1 MEDDSNLSI
10 VQSPRASF
18 DIVKLEDP
26 RFLESFLDE
35 PATFIAETITG
46 ALATGPKGMLASGGR
61 IVHALLKGRLFIQW
75 GEEFKTLRDAGRL
88 KEDFAETKYGFQTW
102 VELMAIIDEDAPD
115 ADRLEALKAMFYAV
129 NKAKAED
136 AERIQAYQLWQ
147 IAKRMNSAELL
158 LLKAM
163 NGEDE
168 QSRNWERH
176 IAEKSGLGLLELVA
190 LYEKS
195 LSELKLIQS
204 RFDYVSGAGRRNAAV
219 ITALGQ
225 TLCNNIET
233 YQIDLETAKRAKAK

>member
-18 DIVKLEDP
+18 DIIKLEDP

-46 ALATGPKGMLASGGR
+46 ALAAGPKGMLASGGR

-75 GEEFKTLRDAGRL
+75 GEEFKTLRDAGSL

-102 VELMAIIDEDAPD
+102 VELMTIIDEDAPD

-129 NKAKAED
+129 NKVKAED
-136 AERIQAYQLWQ
+136 SERIQSYQLWQ

-163 NGEDE
+163 NGMDD
-168 QSRNWERH
+168 QSRNWEKH

-195 LSELKLIQS
+195 LSELKLIHS
-204 RFDYVSGAGRRNAAV
+204 RFNYMSGAGQGNAAV
-219 ITALGQ
+219 ITALGR
-225 TLCNNIET
+225 TLCNNIES
-233 YQIDLETAKRAKAK
+233 YQIDLEAAKGAKAR

>member
-1 MEDDSNLSI
+1 MEDDNNLSI
-10 VQSPRASF
+10 VQTPRDSF

-75 GEEFKTLRDAGRL
+75 GEEFKTLRDGGRL

-115 ADRLEALKAMFYAV
+115 ADRLEALKAMFYTV
-129 NKAKAED
+129 NKVNAED
-136 AERIQAYQLWQ
+136 TARMQSYQLWQ

-163 NGEDE
+163 NGVDD
-168 QSRNWERH
+168 QSQNWENI
-176 IAEKSGLGLLELVA
+176 IAVKSGLGLVELVA

-195 LSELKLIQS
+195 LSELKLIVP
-204 RFDYVSGAGRRNAAV
+204 RFDYASGTSRRNAGA
-219 ITALGQ
+219 ITALGR
-225 TLCNNIET
+225 TLCHNIET
-233 YQIDLETAKRAKAK
+233 YQIDLEAAKRAKAK